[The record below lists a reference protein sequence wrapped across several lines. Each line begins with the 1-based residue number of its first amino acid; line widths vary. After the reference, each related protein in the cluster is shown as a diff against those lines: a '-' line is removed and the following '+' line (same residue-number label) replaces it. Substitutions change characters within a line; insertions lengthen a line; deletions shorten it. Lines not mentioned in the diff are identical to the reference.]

1 MTFYMFYQLLKNP
14 TLSSKLS
21 FFIDVETDTVNKM
34 SIKLNCDR
42 SIAPISLVFKKLY
55 KFTHAEYFI
64 YG

>member
-42 SIAPISLVFKKLY
+42 SIAPISLFFIKLY
-55 KFTHAEYFI
+55 KCTHAEYFI

>member
-1 MTFYMFYQLLKNP
+1 MTLYIFYQLLKNP

-21 FFIDVETDTVNKM
+21 FFIDAEIDTVNKM

-42 SIAPISLVFKKLY
+42 PIAPISLVFKKLY